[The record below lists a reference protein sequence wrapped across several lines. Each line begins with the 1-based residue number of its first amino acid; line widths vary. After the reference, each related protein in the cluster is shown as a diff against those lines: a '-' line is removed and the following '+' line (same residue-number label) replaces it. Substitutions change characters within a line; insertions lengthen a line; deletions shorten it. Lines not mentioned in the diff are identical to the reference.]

1 MLVICRRLEI
11 GRHLLISY
19 SELFLW
25 DTLGLISSNFHAYLV
40 LAIHTN
46 EFASK
51 GEKISVK
58 LVVEFFVG
66 PVCYITWIFYIN
78 FLYHL
83 SLDKEIR
90 FENVPHF
97 ELFKKSFFIKTLH
110 MKCVVLTLEI
120 NILWLDWKISYISSI

>member
-1 MLVICRRLEI
+1 MFNPIYSDFLAAEFVAKDRMLVICRRLEI

-51 GEKISVK
+51 AKVYI
-58 LVVEFFVG
+58 
-66 PVCYITWIFYIN
+66 PVT
-78 FLYHL
+78 
-83 SLDKEIR
+83 
-90 FENVPHF
+90 
-97 ELFKKSFFIKTLH
+97 
-110 MKCVVLTLEI
+110 I
-120 NILWLDWKISYISSI
+120 NI